1 MHSFVNGLVK
11 LLATWFGA
19 GLSPV
24 APGTVGTAAAIPLYL
39 LLARLPLGWY
49 LAFLLIFSVGACWV
63 ADRAETIYERHDPG
77 LIVIDEVA
85 GFLLTMAGSAC
96 GWREILAGFLL
107 FRFFD
112 VIKPFPARNIDR
124 QLKNGCGVVLDD
136 LVAGLYACLSL
147 QVLVRF
153 WQ

>member
-1 MHSFVNGLVK
+1 MQSVMKRLVK
-11 LLATWFGA
+11 VLATWFGA

-39 LLARLPLGWY
+39 LLGRLPLGWY
-49 LAFLLIFSVGACWV
+49 LAFLLIFSAGACWV
-63 ADRAETIYERHDPG
+63 ADRAEALYERHDPG

-85 GFLLTMAGSAC
+85 GFLLTMAGSAF
-96 GWREILAGFLL
+96 GWQEILAGFLL

-112 VIKPFPARNIDR
+112 VVKPFPARTIDR

-136 LVAGLYACLSL
+136 LAAGLYACLTL
-147 QVLVRF
+147 HLLVRF
-153 WQ
+153 WR